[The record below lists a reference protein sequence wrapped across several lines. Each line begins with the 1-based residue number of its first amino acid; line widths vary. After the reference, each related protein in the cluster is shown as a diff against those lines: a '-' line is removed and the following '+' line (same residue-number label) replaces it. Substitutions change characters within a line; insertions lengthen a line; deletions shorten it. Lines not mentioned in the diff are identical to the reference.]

1 MSAIWSPFGFRENL
15 PPGGILRA
23 DTSAV
28 ALFLIGKLS
37 AIPPFIHPPNNVPLY
52 RRNVVI
58 LLTEIS
64 K

>member
-1 MSAIWSPFGFRENL
+1 
-15 PPGGILRA
+15 
-23 DTSAV
+23 
-28 ALFLIGKLS
+28 LS